1 MPHINHSSSNEVIN
15 LSEDIHTRIVDVDCG
30 HYHTVALDV
39 NQRIWVWGTG
49 NTFGANL
56 LSFNN
61 NNGGRADNKPNAGQS
76 WGQGESWR
84 YQTSPYNTYDANQI
98 LQGGIMV
105 VMLNIMHVHFLRIG
119 EQLQRPLKILHI

>member
-76 WGQGESWR
+76 WGQAGWR
-84 YQTSPYNTYDANQI
+84 YQTSPYNTYDANQDPSGWNN
-98 LQGGIMV
+98 GGHAKYNACTSCV
-105 VMLNIMHVHFLRIG
+105 LGNNFNDH
-119 EQLQRPLKILHI
+119 